1 MAAYV
6 IVDLQQL
13 VDGDKMAAY
22 RPHGAAAVEKYGG
35 RYIARGGKL
44 DSLEGDWGS
53 QRIAILEF
61 ESLEQ
66 ARAWYD
72 SPEYAA
78 ARQLRGGA
86 AAMRMLAVEGV
97 S

>member
-13 VDGDKMAAY
+13 VDGEKMSAY

-44 DSLEGDWGS
+44 DSLEGNWSS

-66 ARAWYD
+66 ARTWYD

-86 AAMRMLAVEGV
+86 AVMRMLAVEGV